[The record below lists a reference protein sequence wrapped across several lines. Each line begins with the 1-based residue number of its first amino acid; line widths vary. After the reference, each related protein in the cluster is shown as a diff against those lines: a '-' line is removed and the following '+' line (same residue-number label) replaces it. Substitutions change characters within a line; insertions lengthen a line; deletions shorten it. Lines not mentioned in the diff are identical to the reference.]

1 MKTYSKTLLALAAV
15 GAFSANASI
24 IQIDFGTGDSNDNV
38 SFIDL
43 NAGPINAK
51 SYIVDTDMQDGFNT
65 GDLIVD
71 SGYKLFVGNFTTPD
85 NTIGNFFTLGGAPD
99 SVNTSYALELN
110 YLVWGQAIVDSGFVL
125 PNFTDGIFNVFL
137 TEQDGKRIGL
147 AASFDLQSYQIDVS
161 TSTSPQIRFNGNF
174 D

>member
-43 NAGPINAK
+43 NAGDFNAK

-71 SGYKLFVGNFTTPD
+71 SGYKLFVDILQHLTII
-85 NTIGNFFTLGGAPD
+85 IGNFFGFGGSR
-99 SVNTSYALELN
+99 SVNTIYGLELN

-137 TEQDGKRIGL
+137 TEQDL
-147 AASFDLQSYQIDVS
+147 HV
-161 TSTSPQIRFNGNF
+161 
-174 D
+174 